1 MSVKDTLGILAIVM
15 ILGLGAVQIVVGYH
29 GLDVQFGSTWAFVG
43 AALFFLR
50 FSPPLIVGVY
60 FGAIDL
66 WGWHPVAAAVFA
78 VPGLL
83 LLIPGII
90 EFALDKLRR

>member
-1 MSVKDTLGILAIVM
+1 MNAKSILGTFAIIV
-15 ILGLGAVQIVVGYH
+15 ILGLGAVQIFVGYH
-29 GLDVQFGSTWAFVG
+29 GLDVQFGSTWAFIG
-43 AALFFLR
+43 AALAFLR
-50 FSPPLIVGVY
+50 FSLPLIVGVY

-78 VPGLL
+78 APGLL

-90 EFALDKLRR
+90 GFALDKVRR